1 MKGARGAANCPGFFS
16 GVRVCPISF
25 NRQLFLFDR
34 KSHEFDFGIYYVI
47 LKLFYHHKM
56 AREVMPF
63 TEIVREVKVLK
74 QE

>member
-1 MKGARGAANCPGFFS
+1 VLRIVPDSFLESECAQSVLIVNCF
-16 GVRVCPISF
+16 CL
-25 NRQLFLFDR
+25 NR